1 MKVIYRCADRICQ
14 NGKNIYI
21 YIPIPHAPVYLLFRN
36 AISGRNLNQKIFC
49 LFRRPENQPTETP
62 TPSVVESEQLIPA
75 ATPASLS
82 KDEETL
88 GKEVL
93 TN

>member
-1 MKVIYRCADRICQ
+1 M
-14 NGKNIYI
+14 
-21 YIPIPHAPVYLLFRN
+21 
-36 AISGRNLNQKIFC
+36 
-49 LFRRPENQPTETP
+49 FRRPETQPTETP

-88 GKEVL
+88 GKEVVL